1 MGAFQDVSSRP
12 YHARALFCAKLES
25 LFLQILPELLD
36 GDRQNHV
43 QQKNDLL
50 IHYLKQTHIHKQ
62 DNHLLDLFY
71 E

>member
-12 YHARALFCAKLES
+12 CHVRALFCANLES

-50 IHYLKQTHIHKQ
+50 IYYLKQTHIHKQ
-62 DNHLLDLFY
+62 DNHLLGLFY